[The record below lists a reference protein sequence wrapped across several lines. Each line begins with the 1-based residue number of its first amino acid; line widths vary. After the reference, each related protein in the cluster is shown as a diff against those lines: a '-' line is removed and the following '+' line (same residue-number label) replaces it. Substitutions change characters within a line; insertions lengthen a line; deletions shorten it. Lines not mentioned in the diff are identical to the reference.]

1 MSSSVSRLRLDGTT
15 SSSTG
20 LVWVS
25 DWLPFECSEACS
37 LIIPAKNVNY
47 VTFFQS
53 PFPHYPHLRPPH
65 LSCYPINTPTG
76 LSLEVDL
83 RFIVLCTQLAALQI
97 NPFFDAN
104 LGISVFWLGVHL
116 AKWTW
121 LGNKSWE
128 IGWFQ
133 VWATEYVRWSQ
144 NNLFCW
150 KQVST
155 QRGVGSCLKDS
166 GTSLEGFH
174 WPKLG

>member
-1 MSSSVSRLRLDGTT
+1 M
-15 SSSTG
+15 
-20 LVWVS
+20 S
-25 DWLPFECSEACS
+25 DWWPFECSEACS
-37 LIIPAKNVNY
+37 LVTPAKNVDY
-47 VTFFQS
+47 VTFSQS
-53 PFPHYPHLRPPH
+53 PFPHSPHLRPPH

-83 RFIVLCTQLAALQI
+83 RFIVLCTLLATLQI
-97 NPFFDAN
+97 KPFFFFF
-104 LGISVFWLGVHL
+104 LMQTLLFWLAVHW

-144 NNLFCW
+144 NNLFCR

-166 GTSLEGFH
+166 WTTWRASTDQSWDNLRVKKNNCKWLKH
-174 WPKLG
+174 INM